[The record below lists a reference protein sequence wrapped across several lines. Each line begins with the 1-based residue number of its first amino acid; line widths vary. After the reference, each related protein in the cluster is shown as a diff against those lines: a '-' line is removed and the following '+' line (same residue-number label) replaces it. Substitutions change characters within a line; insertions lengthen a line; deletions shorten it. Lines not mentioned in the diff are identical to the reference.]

1 MYRFIEDGMEDERVI
16 GKRLEIE
23 EKLLGENKKRK
34 EEVSKRKRELAKKDE
49 RNRKSF
55 LRYSENPCPLMASIY
70 IILQRIAK

>member
-34 EEVSKRKRELAKKDE
+34 EEVSKR
-49 RNRKSF
+49 
-55 LRYSENPCPLMASIY
+55 
-70 IILQRIAK
+70 